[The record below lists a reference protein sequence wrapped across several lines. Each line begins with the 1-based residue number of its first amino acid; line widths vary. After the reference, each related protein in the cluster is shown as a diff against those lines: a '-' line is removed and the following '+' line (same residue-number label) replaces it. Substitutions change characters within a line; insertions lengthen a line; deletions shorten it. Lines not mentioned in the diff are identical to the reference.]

1 MKKVFLVAFT
11 LLCIWNVTLL
21 AQRDP
26 YLRPFANN
34 SIWNMAIHK
43 DAVYVDAKINAPTAW
58 GVTSDAEI
66 LILSPTSPETGIY
79 KCGWEGSKRCDK
91 GAKISSGPIPDGW
104 INGIPSGTPNNST
117 SILANDGH
125 TIINLQCLH
134 RCATTGPASSLYA
147 YPSGD
152 LYTDGIQGGHG
163 GSGMSALG
171 GSIRCGELTPN
182 YTEAQIIADSNIYIQ
197 HVIKMNVNTKLY
209 VSKTNGGYRWPAVK
223 ADGNYNNS
231 GACDYYGGSVPQ
243 FKMGSL
249 LAIPKNVNV
258 EAMGLLTGPGLIM
271 ARTLQKYGAY
281 LVDATCWDVVAIE
294 VQTGP
299 HGDVESQF
307 ASKYGYSFSPQSTS
321 VAWAKD
327 IAKIVQELFV
337 VDNNNA
343 ANIGGGPTTDLVNR
357 LAPAICDIGT
367 PGSGIYN
374 CGVAVNVPVTGVSI
388 NPATATVLTGATT
401 QLSPVF
407 SPLNATN
414 QSVTWSSGNTDIAT
428 VGTTGVVTGV
438 AVGTATITVTT
449 ADGSKTANCV
459 ITVKSSGGI
468 YTYEAEN
475 GTYGGG
481 GQTQTASN
489 ASNGYVIGNLNAV
502 GSFTQ
507 VASVNGGSGGNASL
521 VIRYSNGFSS
531 TSNIGLYVNSTFIQ
545 NISFPVTLG
554 WNIFSEVTVS
564 ISLSS
569 GTGNTIKLQIGS
581 GNAAADID
589 KYTVTPGDSVSVTGI
604 TVSPTSASVVVGVN
618 TTLSATVAPANA
630 SNQSVTWT
638 SSNTA
643 IATVSTTGLVT
654 GKAVGPATITVKTA
668 DGNKTAT
675 SAITVTA
682 ATVGSLKVHCIG
694 NSLTQAEPG
703 YRGVLKNK
711 LAADGYNFSYVGRK
725 TDGTSSHSGY
735 GGYIVGPGASKVGNI
750 YDIWTAGPNLKGVDC
765 DIIILEIGINDYFNS
780 TDATYNPE
788 SPATAKLDGL
798 ISLIYST
805 KPDVAIYVSNL
816 TPVAWDANAFG
827 PWNAQVPV
835 IVKKY
840 TDQGKKC
847 YLADVRNGISWN
859 LSTDISSDQLHP
871 TAAGYTKMGNYYA
884 SLFESTNTVGVR
896 ETRESQN
903 GSLMVY
909 PNPVTDNMLNLSI
922 SGIANH
928 EAINISLFDFSGKLI
943 KNVKLQSD
951 FDSENNVALNLE
963 NVNSGMYMLQVQSGT
978 SIFRSKIIKI

>member
-11 LLCIWNVTLL
+11 LLCLWNVKLL

-43 DAVYVDAKINAPTAW
+43 DAVYVDAKMNAPTAW
-58 GVTSDAEI
+58 GVTSDPEI
-66 LILSPTSPETGIY
+66 LILSPTSPETGIF
-79 KCGWEGSKRCDK
+79 KCGWAGSTRCDK

-104 INGIPSGTPNNST
+104 INGIPEGTPNNST

-209 VSKTNGGYRWPAVK
+209 VSKTSGGYRWPAVK
-223 ADGNYNNS
+223 ADGNYNSSN
-231 GACDYYGGSVPQ
+231 ACDYYGGSVPQ
-243 FKMGSL
+243 FRMGSL
-249 LAIPKNVNV
+249 LAIPQNVDV
-258 EAMGLLTGPGLIM
+258 EAMGLKTGPGIIM

-281 LVDATCWDVVAIE
+281 LVDATCWDVVAFE

-307 ASKYGYSFSPQSTS
+307 KSKYGYTFSPQSTS
-321 VAWAKD
+321 GAWAKD
-327 IAKIVQELFV
+327 VAKIVQELFV

-374 CGVAVNVPVTGVSI
+374 CGLTENVPVTGAAISPASTTVSV
-388 NPATATVLTGATT
+388 NNTVQLTANIL
-401 QLSPVF
+401 PV
-407 SPLNATN
+407 NATN
-414 QSVTWSSGNTDIAT
+414 TSVTWA
-428 VGTTGVVTGV
+428 
-438 AVGTATITVTT
+438 
-449 ADGSKTANCV
+449 
-459 ITVKSSGGI
+459 
-468 YTYEAEN
+468 
-475 GTYGGG
+475 
-481 GQTQTASN
+481 
-489 ASNGYVIGNLNAV
+489 
-502 GSFTQ
+502 
-507 VASVNGGSGGNASL
+507 
-521 VIRYSNGFSS
+521 
-531 TSNIGLYVNSTFIQ
+531 
-545 NISFPVTLG
+545 
-554 WNIFSEVTVS
+554 
-564 ISLSS
+564 
-569 GTGNTIKLQIGS
+569 
-581 GNAAADID
+581 
-589 KYTVTPGDSVSVTGI
+589 
-604 TVSPTSASVVVGVN
+604 
-618 TTLSATVAPANA
+618 
-630 SNQSVTWT
+630 
-638 SSNTA
+638 SSNNA
-643 IATVSTTGLVT
+643 IATVSITGLVT
-654 GKAVGPATITVKTA
+654 GKAVGSDTITLTTV
-668 DGNKTAT
+668 DGNITAT
-675 SAITVTA
+675 AVIKVTA
-682 ATVGSLKVHCIG
+682 GSTGSLKIHCIG
-694 NSLTQAEPG
+694 NSLTQDEPG

-711 LAADGYNFSYVGRK
+711 LAADGYTFSYVGRK

-735 GGYIVGPGASKVGNI
+735 GGYTVGPGTSKVGNI
-750 YDIWTAGPNLKGVDC
+750 YDSWTAGPNLNGVDC
-765 DIIILEIGINDYFNS
+765 DIIILEIGINDYFNV
-780 TDATYNPE
+780 TEANYNPE
-788 SPATAKLDGL
+788 NPAAAKLDGL

-816 TPVAWDANAFG
+816 TPVAWDANAFSA
-827 PWNAQVPV
+827 WNAKVPV

-840 TDQGKKC
+840 TDLGKKC

-859 LSTDISSDQLHP
+859 VPTDIGSDQLHP

-884 SLFESTNTVGVR
+884 SLLETINTVGVR
-896 ETRESQN
+896 ETRESQK
-903 GSLMVY
+903 GTLSVY
-909 PNPVTDNMLNLSI
+909 PNPVTDNMLNLTI

-943 KNVKLQSD
+943 KNVKLQSV

-963 NVNSGMYMLQVQSGT
+963 NVNSGFYMLQVQSGT
-978 SIFRSKIIKI
+978 NAFSSKIIKR